1 MLKLIATDM
10 DGTLLNNNHEM
21 PTKTFDIINQL
32 HARGIIFAVAS
43 GRGHHSLLKIYDQI
57 KDDIVFITNNGAIII
72 DKGEIIF
79 ANFIDREL
87 ALTIMAAI
95 EKLPNLSLMV
105 KGLKMSYFF
114 GEEILATI
122 PSEILEDHFPK
133 HKVVDGFAEIP
144 LNDEILQIVV
154 YDPDRNPEKNAYAK
168 LLDFEK
174 DATLAVSGEYWLDIM
189 AKDINKG
196 NALAKLQEILGADSI
211 ETMVFGDQM
220 NDYEMMKQAYYSY
233 AMDNAVLK
241 IKEVANFVAPSNE
254 DEGVIRI
261 IENFLMMTS

>member
-1 MLKLIATDM
+1 M

-32 HARGIIFAVAS
+32 HARGITFAVAS
-43 GRGHHSLLKIYDQI
+43 GRGHHSLLKTYDQI

-105 KGLKMSYFF
+105 KGLNMSYFF

-133 HKVVDGFAEIP
+133 HKVISDFTEIP
-144 LNDEILQIVV
+144 LDDEILQIAI
-154 YDPDRNPEKNAYAK
+154 YDPDCKPEKNAYAK
-168 LLDFEK
+168 LRNFEK
-174 DATLAVSGEYWLDIM
+174 DVALTVSGEHWLDIM
-189 AKDINKG
+189 AKGVNKG
-196 NALAKLQEILGADSI
+196 NALAKLKEMLDADSAQ
-211 ETMVFGDQM
+211 TMVFGDQM
-220 NDYEMMKQAYYSY
+220 NDYEMMQQAYYSY
-233 AMDNAVLK
+233 AMDNAVKK

-261 IENFLMMTS
+261 IENFLAMTS